1 MDRGEALAIL
11 NEVLAKKDRMPVQ
24 DDDTPLREAGIKSL
38 DFSEAALMV
47 EDRIGR
53 ELNFGA
59 GKIRRIRTVADIID
73 FFVQSTVAD
82 AEAV

>member
-1 MDRGEALAIL
+1 MNRTEALAIL
-11 NEVLAKKDRMPVQ
+11 NAVLAKKGRGPVE
-24 DDDTPLREAGIKSL
+24 DGDTPLREAGIKSL

-59 GKIRRIRTVADIID
+59 GTIRRIRTVSDVLG
-73 FFVQSTVAD
+73 FFVQSSFAD
-82 AEAV
+82 ADAR